1 MRESNPPGQL
11 SPPATFP
18 AWLALQCRTFQTW
31 GSGDA
36 SLPDSIPV
44 RPRERGGLLRCT
56 CRDSNSGLTPC
67 ESVPSPFGLTCEGL
81 VGAIVDRCNHFR
93 SRSST
98 AQPVLTPG
106 SNRWWTSVEQSRC
119 QGLTDCIVVVGR
131 FELPTSC
138 ASCRC
143 SSGQAGRP
151 LRYSSGSGRN
161 RTVVS
166 GFSDQCYSNSAT
178 EPRGD
183 PPPPYEGGESASS
196 SNGARVPRPGLEPGR
211 EVSHRSHGTVRKNQ
225 IRTGIS
231 ALNARRVAVTPSSS
245 SRAVE
250 PTVRFELTVSCLQ
263 GRRVS

>member
-1 MRESNPPGQL
+1 MSGRCGSRTHPGSFRHPPRFQRGWLSNAGPSKL
-11 SPPATFP
+11 
-18 AWLALQCRTFQTW
+18 
-31 GSGDA
+31 
-36 SLPDSIPV
+36 
-44 RPRERGGLLRCT
+44 ECT

-106 SNRWWTSVEQSRC
+106 SNRWWTSIEQSRC
-119 QGLTDCIVVVGR
+119 QGLTDCVVVVGR

-138 ASCRC
+138 VSCRC
-143 SSGQAGRP
+143 SSDQAGRP
-151 LRYSSGSGRN
+151 LRYSSGSDPT
-161 RTVVS
+161 RTGVCRAS
-166 GFSDQCYSNSAT
+166 TDRYSNSAT

-211 EVSHRSHGTVRKNQ
+211 EVSHRSHKTSSSSQ
-225 IRTGIS
+225 SRTGCLPIQS
-231 ALNARRVAVTPSSS
+231 RALYPLSYRA

-250 PTVRFELTVSCLQ
+250 PTVRFELTLSCLQ